1 VLVAMRIIEEM
12 HLPPAFKTVPPIDAG
27 GIAGGEK
34 YAVGNIFFKLVPPR
48 RRRPRGRATLQT

>member
-1 VLVAMRIIEEM
+1 MRIIEEM